1 MGYNNIGVIF
11 MKKDEIFRE
20 FEYHILNDKK
30 PSIYFNEIFHEQW
43 FKDDYPFNL
52 LSVLAKVEQSPKHH
66 PEGNVWRHTMLVLDY
81 AASKKEQS
89 EDSRVFMWA
98 ALLHDLGKAETTRN
112 RKGKITAYDHDKI
125 GEKLS
130 RDFLKVFS
138 NDIVF
143 INSVSKLVRWHMQIL
158 FVVNK
163 LPFADINQM
172 LKDTTIEEVALL
184 GLCDRLGRGELN
196 SEKIEEEY
204 LNINEFIDKCQSV
217 KMNSQYVN

>member
-1 MGYNNIGVIF
+1 MGHNKLEVIF
-11 MKKDEIFRE
+11 MEKDEIFKE
-20 FEYHILNDKK
+20 FEYHILNDSK
-30 PSIYFNEIFHEQW
+30 PSIYFNEIFHEEW
-43 FKDDYPFNL
+43 FKDTYPMKL

-81 AASKKEQS
+81 AATKKDQS
-89 EDSRVFMWA
+89 GDARVFMWA

-112 RKGKITAYDHDKI
+112 RNGKITAYDHDKI
-125 GEKLS
+125 GEKLA
-130 RDFLKVFS
+130 RDFLKEFS

-172 LKDTTIEEVALL
+172 LKDTSVEEVALL
-184 GLCDRLGRGELN
+184 GLCDRLGRGKLDIN
-196 SEKIEEEY
+196 KIEEEHQNINTFIDTCQNFKTERKY
-204 LNINEFIDKCQSV
+204 LN
-217 KMNSQYVN
+217 

>member
-1 MGYNNIGVIF
+1 ME
-11 MKKDEIFRE
+11 KDEIFRK
-20 FEYHILNDKK
+20 FEYHILNDRK
-30 PSIYFNEIFHEQW
+30 PSNFFNEIFHEEW
-43 FKDDYPFNL
+43 FKETYPFKL

-81 AASKKEQS
+81 AAKKKDQS
-89 EDSRVFMWA
+89 GDPRVFMWA

-112 RKGKITAYDHDKI
+112 RNGKITAYDHDKI
-125 GEKLS
+125 GEKLA
-130 RDFLKVFS
+130 RDFLKEFS

-172 LKDTTIEEVALL
+172 LKDTSIEEVALL
-184 GLCDRLGRGELN
+184 GLCDRLGRGKLDVD
-196 SEKIEEEY
+196 KVEEEY
-204 LNINEFIDKCQSV
+204 ENINEFIDTCQSF
-217 KMNSQYVN
+217 KAEMQYLN

>member
-1 MGYNNIGVIF
+1 MGHNKLEVIF
-11 MKKDEIFRE
+11 MEKNEIFNK
-20 FEYHILNDKK
+20 FEYHILNDRK

-43 FKDDYPFNL
+43 FKDTYPFKL

-81 AASKKEQS
+81 AAKKKDQS
-89 EDSRVFMWA
+89 GDPRVFMWA

-112 RKGKITAYDHDKI
+112 RNGKITAYDHDKI
-125 GEKLS
+125 GEKLA
-130 RDFLKVFS
+130 RDFLKEFS

-172 LKDTTIEEVALL
+172 LKDTSIEEVALL
-184 GLCDRLGRGELN
+184 GLCDRLGRGELDID
-196 SEKIEEEY
+196 KVEEEY
-204 LNINEFIDKCQSV
+204 ENINEFIDACQSF
-217 KMNSQYVN
+217 KTEIQYLN